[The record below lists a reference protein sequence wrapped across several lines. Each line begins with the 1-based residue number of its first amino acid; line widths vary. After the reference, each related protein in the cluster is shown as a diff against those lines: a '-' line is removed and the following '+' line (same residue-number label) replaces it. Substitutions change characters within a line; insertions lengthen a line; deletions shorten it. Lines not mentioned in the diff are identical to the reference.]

1 MGSTNADFLAALH
14 IARAENAAADD
25 AAQALAASKVTDI
38 LGQLL
43 IGVDHVG
50 FAVADI
56 DAAVNMWSAMGLRE
70 AHRERNDGQGI
81 VEVMMK
87 VGTGTTQIQLLAA
100 TSDTSAIA
108 SWLNK
113 RGPGIQQV
121 AYAVRD
127 VHAAAE
133 GLRMLGFEVLYE
145 IPKRGTNGSL
155 INFVHPKSCG
165 GVLVELVEHVS
176 LD

>member
-14 IARAENAAADD
+14 IVRAEHKAADAERQDAAA
-25 AAQALAASKVTDI
+25 QQVTAI

-56 DAAVNMWSAMGLRE
+56 DSAVALWSKMGLRE
-70 AHRERNDGQGI
+70 LHRERNDEQGI
-81 VEVMMK
+81 IEVMMG

-100 TSDTSAIA
+100 TSQSSAISA
-108 SWLNK
+108 WLDK

-121 AYAVRD
+121 AYTVRD

-133 GLRMLGFEVLYE
+133 GLQMLGFNVLYDL
-145 IPKRGTNGSL
+145 PKRGTNGSL

-165 GVLVELVEHVS
+165 GVLVELVEHIR
-176 LD
+176 